1 MAIGLLRL
9 PSLKV
14 ASLRGADLGVTALN
28 VNLPAPG
35 RRG

>member
-9 PSLKV
+9 PSL
-14 ASLRGADLGVTALN
+14 RGAGLSVTALT